1 MIATASSSHRSKGRI
16 MVWLGLSLAVTLI
29 YAQLGLQQPLGNT
42 YVIHDDVRSHVFW
55 MRRFF
60 DPDLFPNDL
69 IADYFQSVA
78 PHGYTTLYRLAA
90 AVGVDPVTFNKILPL
105 PLMLLTM
112 GYGFFLCLEFLAVPL
127 AGFLTAVFLNQTL
140 WAVNDVASATPRA
153 FLYPL
158 LLAFLY
164 YVARRSLFPCLVTI
178 LLQGLFYPQC
188 LFLSSGVL
196 VLRLI
201 EVKKGRVALSR
212 NRQDYW
218 FCLAGLGAA
227 ALMLAPYALK
237 ISDYGPV
244 ATAAEARTMPTFQHT
259 GRKDFFH
266 INPWNFWFC
275 NDRSAVLPLEWC
287 RNPFPI
293 HGWFAV
299 GLVPILIWGRSRL
312 PLVQRLSPNLVL
324 LPQLLLASLG
334 MFFIAHALL
343 FRLHLP
349 NRYSK
354 HSLRILIALAGAIA
368 LTLVVEALWC
378 WAKERGRWRVVTQG
392 SIVLGL
398 TGIALSYPWLLEQFP
413 APDYVVAEPA
423 AVFEFF
429 AAQPKD
435 ILVGSLADQANN
447 VPSLSQRSIL
457 TASEIANPYHLG
469 YFRQI
474 DERTNDLMA
483 AQYSFDGRATRE
495 VIEKYG
501 LDFLWIEQGAFN
513 PDYIES
519 DRWLRQIQPLAGE
532 TMTRLAAGDRPALAP
547 LLDTCTVLKADRH
560 IILGAP
566 CLLQSLP

>member
-1 MIATASSSHRSKGRI
+1 MIANASFSHRSKRW
-16 MVWLGLSLAVTLI
+16 VWMGLGLSLMITLI
-29 YAQLGLQQPLGNT
+29 YAQLGLQQPLSSA

-55 MRRFF
+55 MRRFL
-60 DPDLFPNDL
+60 DPSLFPNDL

-78 PHGYTTLYRLAA
+78 PYGYSTLYRLAA
-90 AVGVDPVTFNKILPL
+90 AIGIDPVAFNKILPL
-105 PLMLLTM
+105 PLMLLTV
-112 GYGFFLCLEFLAVPL
+112 GYGFFLCLELLAVPL
-127 AGFLTAVFLNQTL
+127 AGLLTAVFLNQTL

-158 LLAFLY
+158 LLAFLFY
-164 YVARRSLFPCLVTI
+164 LARRSLLPCLLTI

-188 LFLSSGVL
+188 LFLSAGVL
-196 VLRLI
+196 VLRL
-201 EVKKGRVALSR
+201 VQVRKGRIALST
-212 NRQDYW
+212 NPQDYR
-218 FCLAGLGAA
+218 FCVAGLGVA

-266 INPWNFWFC
+266 INPWGFWFC

-287 RNPFPI
+287 RNPFPL
-293 HGWFAV
+293 HGWFAI
-299 GLVPILIWGRSRL
+299 GLVPLLIWRRDRL
-312 PLVQRLSPNLVL
+312 PLAQKLSPNLVL

-334 MFFIAHALL
+334 MFSLAHALL

-349 NRYSK
+349 NRYTK

-368 LTLVVEALWC
+368 LTLVVDALWR
-378 WAKERGRWRVVTQG
+378 WARKRGRWRLVARG

-398 TGIALSYPWLLEQFP
+398 VGIGLSYPWLLQRFP
-413 APDYVVAEPA
+413 APDYVTAEPP

-429 AAQPKD
+429 AAQPQD
-435 ILVGSLADQANN
+435 ILVGSLVDQANN
-447 VPSLSQRSIL
+447 VPSLAQRSIL

-469 YFRQI
+469 YYRQI
-474 DERTNDLMA
+474 EARTADLMA
-483 AQYSFDGRATRE
+483 AQYSFDGRATRA

-513 PDYIES
+513 PDYIER
-519 DRWLRQIQPLAGE
+519 DRWLRQVQPLARA

-547 LLDTCTVLKADRH
+547 LLDSCAVLKSDRH
-560 IILGAP
+560 IILSAP
-566 CLLQSLP
+566 CLLQALP